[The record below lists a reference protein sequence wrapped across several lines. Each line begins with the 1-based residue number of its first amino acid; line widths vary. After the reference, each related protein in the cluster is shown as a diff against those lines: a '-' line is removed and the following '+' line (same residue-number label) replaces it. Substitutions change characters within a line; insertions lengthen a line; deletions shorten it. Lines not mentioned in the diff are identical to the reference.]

1 MSHFRDR
8 AAIELI
14 DLDAAQ
20 LETRFL
26 GWISGPPPGRR
37 LRSIYSSTQDA
48 Q

>member
-1 MSHFRDR
+1 MSHFRAR

-14 DLDAAQ
+14 DLDPAQ

-26 GWISGPPPGRR
+26 GWISGPPPGRQ
-37 LRSIYSSTQDA
+37 LRSICSSTQDT